1 MTDPT
6 VTRGVATW
14 VVMSGLFSLFVGC
27 GACVEQVGKGEW
39 GAGFVSLL
47 MIPILFWL
55 LATIGAG
62 VINVLTIS
70 GQVMTGQVT
79 ESEEIQRKD

>member
-1 MTDPT
+1 M
-6 VTRGVATW
+6 GMA
-14 VVMSGLFSLFVGC
+14 
-27 GACVEQVGKGEW
+27 
-39 GAGFVSLL
+39 FVSLL